1 MSENA
6 PTEKVVRKAR
16 RFWRRAKLG
25 LAAVLAV
32 LVLIILFQNYRA
44 QTTVS
49 ALFWEVE
56 VRLYVPLLIALGV
69 GAVLGLIVCHA
80 FRKKER

>member
-1 MSENA
+1 MPETA

-16 RFWRRAKLG
+16 RAWRRVKLA

-32 LVLIILFQNYRA
+32 LVLIVLFQNYRA

-49 ALFWEVE
+49 ALFWELE
-56 VRLYVPLLIALGV
+56 VRLYVPLLVALGI
-69 GAVLGLIVCHA
+69 GAVMGLIICHVL
-80 FRKKER
+80 RNKEH